1 MIKYVKGDMFKSP
14 AKILVNTVNTVGVM
28 GKGVALEFKKQYPE
42 MFYCYKKLCEEKQ
55 LDIGKLFLWRKEK
68 KWVLL
73 FPTKKH
79 WRNPSKI
86 EYIESG
92 LKKLVENWDKLGAD
106 SIAFP
111 RLGCG
116 NGGLDWNDVRPLME
130 KYLKNVPLQIY
141 IYIDNYADPEPEHL
155 QVSEIEK
162 WLSGVNDVEGYEKF
176 KLQLTDILEND
187 NSILLGDGV
196 QAKIKEDG
204 ELQLNCNGEQ
214 REINDEELCS
224 FWNYIRD
231 VGIVSENEIP
241 SEYEFF
247 SNVLLTVMKKLEYV
261 QSVIVSED
269 GIFFSK
275 KANAYQFVAE

>member
-1 MIKYVKGDMFKSP
+1 MIKYVKGDLFKSP

-28 GKGVALEFKKQYPE
+28 GKGVALEFKKRYPE
-42 MFYCYKKLCEEKQ
+42 MFYRYKKLCEEKQ

-141 IYIDNYADPEPEHL
+141 IYVDNYADPEPEHL

-176 KLQLTDILEND
+176 KLQLKDILEND

-247 SNVLLTVMKKLEYV
+247 SNVLLTLMKKLEYV

-269 GIFFSK
+269 GTSFSK

>member
-1 MIKYVKGDMFKSP
+1 MIKYVKGDLFKSP

-42 MFYCYKKLCEEKQ
+42 MFYRYKKLCEEKQ

-141 IYIDNYADPEPEHL
+141 IYVDNYADPEPEHL

-176 KLQLTDILEND
+176 KLQLKDILEND

-204 ELQLNCNGEQ
+204 EFQLNCNGEQ

-247 SNVLLTVMKKLEYV
+247 SNVLLTLMKKLEYV

-269 GIFFSK
+269 GTSFSK